1 MKILIILFLCIS
13 MTCSV
18 AFGMDDIT
26 KLTKPF
32 RGTTIRVAMT
42 KRADVDSFPPM
53 IEKFT
58 KLTGIRVE
66 MSQDG
71 YFAFFKKLK
80 LGHNAQLGNI
90 DIFYLSPGHIG
101 FLSQENYLL
110 PIDDL
115 MKKYQVDFK
124 DFPTAD
130 LFVKYPGRKE
140 ILGFPYSALTQLNL
154 YRTDWFGDSKEQT
167 NFKKKYCYALQPP
180 RTMQQ
185 FMDVAEFFTRDT
197 DGDGKI
203 DQYGWAR
210 SHGNRSA
217 TYKNVLWYI
226 WSFGGEI
233 YDEQTHQVLLNT
245 PGNAEAFRFAKKL
258 SQYAPPIA
266 FSDWG
271 ANEQT
276 GYYDKMGNVAM
287 AQNWTFYMVRALD
300 PEQSKLAKVSWVAP
314 QPGKFIVGGG
324 ALAISNQSKNAEAAF
339 LFLKWLTSKEN
350 AVEWFLH
357 GAPITRQSA
366 YESEILKAKKPE
378 LTEFFQVNLEAEK
391 TTTRSRPTIP
401 VASEL
406 EPILYKAWFD
416 FMDGRKTEKEA
427 LKEAHQSI
435 ESLFRQNGYI
445 Q

>member
-1 MKILIILFLCIS
+1 MIKSLVFFSILILGSIVFAEDS
-13 MTCSV
+13 
-18 AFGMDDIT
+18 IT
-26 KLTKPF
+26 EQTNSF
-32 RGTTIRVAMT
+32 RGITINVAMT
-42 KRADVDSFPPM
+42 KRADVDSFFPM

-58 KLTGIRVE
+58 KLTGIKVE
-66 MSQDG
+66 VSQDS
-71 YFAFFKKLK
+71 YFVFFKKLK
-80 LGHNAQLGNI
+80 LEHKAKLGKI

-101 FLSQENYLL
+101 FLSQEDYLF
-110 PIDDL
+110 PIDNL
-115 MKKYQVDFK
+115 MKKYNVDFK

-130 LFVKYPGRKE
+130 YFVKYPGRRDT
-140 ILGFPYSALTQLNL
+140 LGFPYSSITQLNL
-154 YRTDWFGDSKEQT
+154 YRTDWFENPEEQK
-167 NFKKKYCYALQPP
+167 NFKQKYGYDLLPP

-197 DGDGKI
+197 DGNGEI

-233 YDEQTHQVLLNT
+233 YDEETYQVLLDT

-258 SQYAPPIA
+258 SNYAPPIA

-276 GYYDKMGNVAM
+276 GYYDKMGNIAM
-287 AQNWTFYMVRALD
+287 VQNWTNYMIKALD
-300 PEQSKLAKVSWVAP
+300 PKQSRLANVSWVAP

-324 ALAISNQSKNAEAAF
+324 ALAISNQSKNTEAAF
-339 LFLKWLTSKEN
+339 LFLKWLTSREN

-357 GAPITRQSA
+357 GAPIARQSTH
-366 YESEILKAKKPE
+366 ESKQLKSLKPE
-378 LTEFFQVNLEAEK
+378 LSDFFAVNLEGEK
-391 TTTRSRPTIP
+391 LTTRSRPTIP
-401 VASEL
+401 VASDL

-416 FMDGRKTEKEA
+416 FMDGKKTEEEA

-435 ESLFRQNGYI
+435 ELLFKKNGYI
-445 Q
+445 K